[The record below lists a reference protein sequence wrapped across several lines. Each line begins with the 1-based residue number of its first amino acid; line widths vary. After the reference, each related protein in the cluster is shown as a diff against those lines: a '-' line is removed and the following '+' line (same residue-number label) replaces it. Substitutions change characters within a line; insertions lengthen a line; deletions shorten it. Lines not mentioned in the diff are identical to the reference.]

1 MTHTLVVNGLGFVI
15 GLIFGV
21 VAQRSG
27 FCLTSALRNWW
38 QDGDG
43 ARIRMFALT
52 VAVAIAGSQILDA
65 AGLVNLGRSLH
76 LQPSFPWLALLIGG
90 TLFGYGMVLAN
101 GCGARALVLL
111 GTGNLRSF
119 VVLLCIGISGYA
131 ALSGVAV
138 PIADWLRQLA
148 TVSASSA
155 AVPVLLARAAGS
167 DDIATRWIAIVLLVG
182 GLTAFALADGKL
194 RAAPRLIVAALV
206 IGFLVPAAWFTTG
219 YLGADDFEPVP
230 LVALSFIG
238 PIGETIQYLMLASGT
253 ALSFSVMLV
262 AGVPAGSA
270 FAAAVAG
277 DFELRTFS
285 SPQHMLRLMTGGVLM
300 GLGGA
305 MARGCSIGQ
314 GLSGLSTL
322 AMASLA
328 ASAGILLGAFLAIRA
343 PLQQWRVRRREPQ
356 GRSPW
361 QEAKHNGREAAPPP

>member
-1 MTHTLVVNGLGFVI
+1 
-15 GLIFGV
+15 
-21 VAQRSG
+21 
-27 FCLTSALRNWW
+27 
-38 QDGDG
+38 
-43 ARIRMFALT
+43 MFALA

-76 LQPSFPWLALLIGG
+76 LQPSFPWLALMIGG

-119 VVLLCIGISGYA
+119 VVLSCIGISGYA

-138 PIADWLRQLA
+138 PIADWLRQIA
-148 TVSASSA
+148 TVSAPAST
-155 AVPVLLARAAGS
+155 VPVLLARAAGS
-167 DDIATRWIAIVLLVG
+167 EDITTRWIAILLLVG
-182 GLTAFALADGKL
+182 GLTVFALADGTL
-194 RAAPRLIVAALV
+194 RATPRLIVAALIV
-206 IGFLVPAAWFTTG
+206 GFLVPAAWFTTG

-230 LVALSFIG
+230 VVALSFIG

-253 ALSFSVMLV
+253 ALSFSVTLV
-262 AGVPAGSA
+262 AGVLAGSTL
-270 FAAAVAG
+270 AATVAG
-277 DFELRTFS
+277 DFELRAFS

-322 AMASLA
+322 AIASLA
-328 ASAGILLGAFLAIRA
+328 ASAGILFGAFLAIRA
-343 PLQQWRVRRREPQ
+343 PLQQLRARRRGPQ
-356 GRSPW
+356 DRTLW
-361 QEAKHNGREAAPPP
+361 QEVKQNDREPAPPP